1 MYIPGSCL
9 CLTRSQDCHLKMVR
23 IYEKLKK
30 SLPLAKDLELRE
42 FLNCHD
48 ITLYCDEKKTVDER
62 VIQFVF
68 SKNAT

>member
-1 MYIPGSCL
+1 
-9 CLTRSQDCHLKMVR
+9 MVR